1 MLKNEIIYT
10 ERLVQVPINMEH
22 HKFFLEYYDDE
33 AALYMDLISKGHKS
47 DSIKKF
53 IKQSMKELEDGTDLH
68 MIIFNK
74 YTNEFIG
81 YIGIYYLNEDN
92 PEIGIWI
99 NKDSQNKGYGTEV
112 VASAIKWIKGN
123 VKFSNI
129 RYPVDRKNIFSRRL
143 PERFGG
149 AIAKEYVTMSCTGRQ
164 LDIVEYW
171 ISHKYV
177 MMNIK

>member
-1 MLKNEIIYT
+1 MLNNENIYT
-10 ERLVQVPINMEH
+10 ERLIEVHMNMEH
-22 HKFFLEYYDDE
+22 LGFFLDYYDED
-33 AALYMDLISKGHKS
+33 AAFYMDLISSGDKKE
-47 DSIKKF
+47 SIRKF

-81 YIGIYYLNEDN
+81 YIGIYYLNDAN

-99 NKDSQNKGYGTEV
+99 SKESQNKGYGTEA
-112 VASAIKWIKGN
+112 VASAIKWIKEN
-123 VKFSNI
+123 IKFSNI

-143 PERFGG
+143 PEHFAGK
-149 AIAKEYVTMSCTGRQ
+149 IAREYVTLSCTGRQ

-171 ISHKYV
+171 INYKDV
-177 MMNIK
+177 MNFK